1 MMTVFADTLMIASRM
16 DAFEPTAVARPGA
29 GSTDRGSPG
38 SDAGSRPA
46 GAERPSGLSQ
56 MPEARGRASARGAG
70 PCSKEP

>member
-16 DAFEPTAVARPGA
+16 DAFEPTAVAARVPGRPLVRPGPTLA
-29 GSTDRGSPG
+29 RGRRALSAPP
-38 SDAGSRPA
+38 D
-46 GAERPSGLSQ
+46 LSQ